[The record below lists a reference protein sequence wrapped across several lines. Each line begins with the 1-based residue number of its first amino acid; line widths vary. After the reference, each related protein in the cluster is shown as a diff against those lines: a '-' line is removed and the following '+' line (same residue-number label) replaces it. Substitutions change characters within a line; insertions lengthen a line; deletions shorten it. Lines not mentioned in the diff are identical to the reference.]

1 MTFLS
6 FSAVVIEPEDHR
18 TETSQM
24 KAPVFPVISTVVHI
38 ESIIHPET
46 FQTFIKELGLVIRYR
61 VIGSATLPNKLEAR
75 FLELVK
81 ASLGSQGSHR
91 HGQEK
96 GVQLVDP
103 CHNAFWQQSIP
114 VSYEIVFS

>member
-38 ESIIHPET
+38 ESIIHPKT
-46 FQTFIKELGLVIRYR
+46 FQTLIKELGLVVRYR

-75 FLELVK
+75 FLD
-81 ASLGSQGSHR
+81 A
-91 HGQEK
+91 
-96 GVQLVDP
+96 
-103 CHNAFWQQSIP
+103 QQI
-114 VSYEIVFS
+114 